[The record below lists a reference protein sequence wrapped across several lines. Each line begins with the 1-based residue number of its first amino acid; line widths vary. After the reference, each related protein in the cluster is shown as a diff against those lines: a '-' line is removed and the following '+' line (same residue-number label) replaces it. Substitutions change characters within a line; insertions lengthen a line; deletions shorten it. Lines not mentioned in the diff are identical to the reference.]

1 MPTFSENS
9 LLHIRFHNDR
19 QGLELVAIVDAGIPV
34 ALVTADILAQDRKP
48 LPLLQEFVLHLVGE
62 NVETEE
68 AIAGILGLPQRMV
81 TNTIARQF
89 SDDLLTYTSP
99 RLRSGAESA
108 AHRLRLTARGQQ
120 TAHDMAAITPV
131 QVGQPLVYDQLL
143 GKAKPYDRHT
153 IIPHRQAEEEG
164 VVVLP
169 APHSGVVETS
179 DIPVPDIN
187 ALLRERGTTNREVL
201 LVRGI
206 TQAKARRVMPA
217 KLLVYADPERTDIQ
231 LGVVVDGEL
240 SHAHEIALLNH
251 GGARAL
257 GIQVEL
263 APERPALAP
272 DLECARIDLLQA
284 TRQRA
289 DQAAAQLGIQQSDDQ
304 SQTGGAAIRRDQVR
318 AISVFEHPDL
328 LDEALTQARQRI
340 LIISPWI
347 KNAIIT
353 TDFLTKLENRLK
365 RGTTVHIA
373 YGYQDNDTKTD
384 PAAVRKL
391 ENLAHRYPAKLTVA
405 RLKSTHAKILIFDD
419 TWIATSFNWLS
430 FRGDPDRTY
439 RMEEGTLV
447 SNRQAA
453 DDQYRRYIEL
463 INQERR

>member
-1 MPTFSENS
+1 MPTYSDNS
-9 LLHIRFHNDR
+9 LLHIRLHNDR

-48 LPLLQEFVLHLVGE
+48 LPLLKEFVLHLVGE
-62 NVETEE
+62 NVDTED

-81 TNTIARQF
+81 NHTIAGQF
-89 SDDLLTYTSP
+89 SDDLLTYAAP
-99 RLRSGAESA
+99 RLGTGNQPPAR
-108 AHRLRLTARGQQ
+108 RLRLTARGQQ
-120 TAHDMAAITPV
+120 TARDMAAITPV
-131 QVGQPLVYDQLL
+131 RVDQPLVYDQLL

-164 VVVLP
+164 VLLLP
-169 APHSGVVETS
+169 APRAGLVEAS
-179 DIPVPDIN
+179 DIPVTDIN

-201 LVRGI
+201 LVRKA

-240 SHAHEIALLNH
+240 SHTHEIALLNH
-251 GGARAL
+251 GGAKAL
-257 GIQVEL
+257 GIQVEP
-263 APERPALAP
+263 APERPALTP
-272 DLECARIDLLQA
+272 ELERARIDLPQV
-284 TRQRA
+284 TRLRA
-289 DQAAAQLGIQQSDDQ
+289 EQAAAQLDTEQLQGQ
-304 SQTGGAAIRRDQVR
+304 SQAGLAIHRDQVR
-318 AISVFEHPDL
+318 AISVFEHPEL
-328 LDEALTQARQRI
+328 LDEALTRARQRI

-353 TDFLTKLENRLK
+353 TDFLSKLEARLK

-373 YGYQDNDTKTD
+373 YGYEENDTKTD
-384 PAAVRKL
+384 PTAVRKL

-405 RLKSTHAKILIFDD
+405 RLKATHAKILIFDD

-447 SNRQAA
+447 SNKPAA
-453 DDQYRRYIEL
+453 DDQYHRYIEL
-463 INQERR
+463 IDQERR